1 MKLRNQNQDQNLMIM
16 INNLIN
22 KNRSKIIYQN
32 NKNNNNKESKTQ
44 NKIMIDKVRINKKIK
59 INKHHLSKQLRKQEL
74 LCNKLKNTYKKNK
87 LRKQLLNKELQLMM
101 DTNSHALKFIRKL
114 QQNLTK
120 ERLKIYKKQYK
131 NNKNK

>member
-1 MKLRNQNQDQNLMIM
+1 M

-32 NKNNNNKESKTQ
+32 NKNNNNNKESKTQ
-44 NKIMIDKVRINKKIK
+44 NKIMIDKVRINKKI
-59 INKHHLSKQLRKQEL
+59 NKHHLSKQLRKQEL
-74 LCNKLKNTYKKNK
+74 LCNKLKNMYKKNK
-87 LRKQLLNKELQLMM
+87 LRKYLLNKGLQLMM
-101 DTNSHALKFIRKL
+101 DTNSHVLKFIRKL
-114 QQNLTK
+114 QPNLTK